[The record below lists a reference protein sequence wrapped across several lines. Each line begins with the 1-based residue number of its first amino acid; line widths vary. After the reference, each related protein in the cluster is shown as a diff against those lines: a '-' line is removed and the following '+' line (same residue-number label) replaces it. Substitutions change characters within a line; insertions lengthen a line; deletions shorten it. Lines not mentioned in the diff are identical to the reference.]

1 MTCPFVN
8 ICVAKKSNL
17 IQKVPLKVKKV
28 KVLKVDMKWWVVI
41 HDGQVLLE
49 KRAEHGIWAGL
60 WSFPEEISLP
70 KNVQQIDLPSIKHVL
85 THRRLNIQPKKVVL
99 KKKLSKISD
108 NFSWVTFSE
117 LSNLGLPTPVKLFLR
132 NLSLAHDG
140 A

>member
-1 MTCPFVN
+1 
-8 ICVAKKSNL
+8 
-17 IQKVPLKVKKV
+17 
-28 KVLKVDMKWWVVI
+28 
-41 HDGQVLLE
+41 
-49 KRAEHGIWAGL
+49 
-60 WSFPEEISLP
+60 
-70 KNVQQIDLPSIKHVL
+70 LPSIKHVL